1 MVMFVLGFVLG
12 AIFCFMMLFIIGVGI
27 ENKKYNRAIH
37 IIESVKDYDDEDNL
51 RYTQQRYES

>member
-1 MVMFVLGFVLG
+1 MFVLGFVLG

>member
-1 MVMFVLGFVLG
+1 MFVLGFVLG

-27 ENKKYNRAIH
+27 QNKKYNRAIH